1 MGDVQ
6 LYPDTLRTRY
16 EALLEVTESIVRH
29 RQLADLFA
37 ELNQSLHRLVPFDFI
52 ALVLCDAEKN
62 ATRLHL
68 IAADEPHDVQ
78 VGKTMPLSHSPVSI
92 IMETGQPFY
101 LPDVTAD
108 DRFPEL
114 YRILRSE
121 GITSYCALPL
131 RTAQQFLGSV
141 NFGSRRNN
149 AYTPADIEFM
159 GQVAKPVAIAVENV
173 LNYEAAVAAQQDLAR
188 ERDRLRLLLNVNNAV
203 VRQLNARDL
212 FNAISSCLRETLDVD
227 YVSMA
232 LWDEEL
238 GQLRLPVFDFP
249 DGRRLIHENVILP
262 LDGSPAGKAFSTRVP
277 MVFQR
282 EDLTGLAQIAV
293 DFFQEEGLQVMC
305 ALPLLMGQ
313 RALGTLNV
321 ATRRKNDFS
330 EEDIALLNQVTGQ
343 IAIAIDNA
351 ISYRRIQE
359 LNAKLSEEKL
369 YLEDEIRSEYEFE
382 EIIGQSE
389 VLRAV
394 LRQVETVSPT
404 DSTVLIFG
412 ETGTGKELFARAIH
426 NLSGRRQNTFVKLNC
441 AAIPTGLLESEL
453 FGHEK
458 GAFTGAIMQR
468 IGRFE
473 LAHHG
478 TIFLD
483 EIGEVPLELQPKLL
497 RVLQEREFERLGS
510 TRTLHVDARLVAA
523 TNRDLLQMVQDHQF
537 RADLYYR
544 LNVFPISVPPLR
556 DRREDIPLLVRYFAQ
571 QFARRM
577 NRHFDTIPSEAMD
590 ALIRYSWP
598 GNIRELQNL
607 IERAVI
613 VSPGK
618 VLRIP
623 LSELKGPGE
632 SAVRPLQTLEEAER
646 QHILHALEE
655 TAWVIGGPNG
665 AAARLGMK
673 RSTLQFRMSKLGI
686 HRPR

>member
-321 ATRRKNDFS
+321 ATRRKNAFS